1 MKKIVKFPW
10 DRVPDEIYHAELTD
24 FEYDLIE
31 STSDKVVKN
40 IFRREKSPLKRAA
53 LIAEISRI
61 ANTTA
66 TNKSAHEESK
76 RKIKYHKKAVTKLKK
91 KSKKNKK

>member
-1 MKKIVKFPW
+1 MKKEVYFPW
-10 DRVPDEIYHAELTD
+10 DRVPDEVYHAELTD
-24 FEYDLIE
+24 FEFDLIE

-53 LIAEISRI
+53 LIAEIGRI
-61 ANTTA
+61 ANSTA
-66 TNKSAHEESK
+66 INKSAKEEST
-76 RKIKYHKKAVTKLKK
+76 RKIKYHTKAVTKLKK